1 MDSSP
6 NTLPVEFHDNLNPAI
21 WEDNKLKPEIKDRL
35 LVIAKAFLDSLEI
48 EVDVEDIILTGSL
61 ANYSYTKYSDFDLH
75 IVTDYNEY
83 SVDAELL
90 KDYFT
95 AKKTVW
101 NLTRDITIKGYE
113 VEVYVQ
119 DVSETHNA
127 TGVYSIKNDDWI
139 AVPSPVKDKESI
151 DKIAVERKKQAMLDI
166 INFALTAECDVE
178 CADKSKEKITKL
190 RKVGLERGGE
200 YSPENLAFKALRRSG
215 DLERFYDGIL
225 AKKDKRLS
233 LDSVQENTFK
243 KFMGIGTKRG
253 PRHQSL
259 AAGANKLTNPQAKTI
274 GIVADWHKI
283 HGHPL
288 VHQLKKQNS
297 GTIVVPTTTANELAG
312 MYELDMNKIRNGLP
326 RQLSTS
332 GIELGYNPQTNTFYL
347 RK

>member
-35 LVIAKAFLDSLEI
+35 LVIAKTFIDSLEI

-139 AVPSPVKDKESI
+139 AVPSPVKNKEGI
-151 DKIAVERKKQAMLDI
+151 DKVAVERKK
-166 INFALTAECDVE
+166 
-178 CADKSKEKITKL
+178 
-190 RKVGLERGGE
+190 
-200 YSPENLAFKALRRSG
+200 RSNA
-215 DLERFYDGIL
+215 RY
-225 AKKDKRLS
+225 
-233 LDSVQENTFK
+233 
-243 KFMGIGTKRG
+243 
-253 PRHQSL
+253 
-259 AAGANKLTNPQAKTI
+259 
-274 GIVADWHKI
+274 
-283 HGHPL
+283 
-288 VHQLKKQNS
+288 
-297 GTIVVPTTTANELAG
+297 
-312 MYELDMNKIRNGLP
+312 Y
-326 RQLSTS
+326 
-332 GIELGYNPQTNTFYL
+332 
-347 RK
+347 